1 MDEKKRTLLAVVIS
15 CIILLAVGYSFG
27 LNFFRS
33 TPEIVVADTRTSPG
47 VSAGPDAS
55 GNGDGIPVEVTRETV
70 RNIIAG
76 MERYRS
82 YSRTLSI
89 RYYWENGSGAVTVQV
104 MADGGW
110 TRCDAVLA
118 SGLVEHSILGDGHLW
133 YWYDDKTDY
142 LRVPA
147 EEGQTDLLQY
157 IPTYETVLALDD
169 SGILDA
175 GYEEK
180 NGEACIYVEAR
191 GQLEQYVERY
201 WVSVTSGLLWAAET
215 EKNGALVYS
224 MSSGGVVSPLTGET
238 AFLLPDGGVLHT
250 PQG

>member
-1 MDEKKRTLLAVVIS
+1 MDEKKRTLLAVAIS

-33 TPEIVVADTRTSPG
+33 TPEIVVADTGSSPS
-47 VSAGPDAS
+47 VPTEPDAS
-55 GNGDGIPVEVTRETV
+55 ENGGGIPVEVTRETV
-70 RNIIAG
+70 RNIVAG

-82 YSRTLSI
+82 YSRSLSI
-89 RYYWENGSGAVTVQV
+89 CYYWENGSGAVTAQV

-110 TRCDAVLA
+110 TRCDVTLA
-118 SGLVEHSILGDGHLW
+118 SGLVEHSILGDSHLW
-133 YWYDDKTDY
+133 YWYDDEDDY

-147 EEGQTDLLQY
+147 EEGQADLIQY
-157 IPTYETVLALDD
+157 IPNYETVLELDD
-169 SGILDA
+169 GGILDA

-191 GQLEQYVERY
+191 GQLEHYVERY

-215 EKNGALVYS
+215 EKNGVLVYS

-238 AFLLPDGGVLHT
+238 AFVLPDGGILHT